1 MAPPLHIPHLPGRF
15 LLVAIDMTYYCLRL
29 MEGLGLV
36 WDIKDVPVYV
46 REGKSKQDAIAV

>member
-1 MAPPLHIPHLPGRF
+1 LAE
-15 LLVAIDMTYYCLRL
+15 IDMTYYCLRL

-46 REGKSKQDAIAV
+46 REGKSKQDAIAA

>member
-1 MAPPLHIPHLPGRF
+1 
-15 LLVAIDMTYYCLRL
+15 

>member
-1 MAPPLHIPHLPGRF
+1 
-15 LLVAIDMTYYCLRL
+15 MTYYCLRV
-29 MEGLGLV
+29 MEQVGLV